1 MPKNPLGR
9 KSPVPGVYNPDL
21 LFVIPRDTSRTKLDN
36 YSIKQINGFDLW
48 RAYEVS
54 WLNPSGKP
62 EIRAAEF
69 KFSATSLNI
78 IESKSMKL
86 YLNSL
91 NNETFECETELIE
104 ILENDLSKASGKKV
118 GVDIKPLTSIDL
130 LPEFL
135 NESSSLDKVDDFQ
148 LTREPSS
155 QILKVIDLEV
165 NNERL
170 FSQLFRS
177 LCPVTGQPDWATFQI
192 QYSGLKIDSKSLLEY
207 LCSFRSHASY
217 HEDCGEKIFCE
228 IFESCK
234 PEDLTVSLNFLR
246 RGGVD
251 INVHRSTKKTILKAN
266 QSRLIRQ

>member
-9 KSPVPGVYNPDL
+9 KSPLPRAYSPDL
-21 LFVIPRDTSRTKLDN
+21 LFVIPRDISRAKLNN
-36 YSIKQINGFDLW
+36 YSREQINGFDLW

-62 EIRAAEF
+62 EIRVAEF
-69 KFSATSLNI
+69 QFSATSLNI

-91 NNETFECETELIE
+91 NNETFECETELLE

-118 GVDIKPLTSIDL
+118 GVAIKPLTSIDL
-130 LPEFL
+130 LPEIFD
-135 NESSSLDKVDDFQ
+135 ESSSLDEVDDFQ
-148 LTREPSS
+148 LTGNPSS

-165 NNERL
+165 VNERL
-170 FSQLFRS
+170 YSQLFRS

-192 QYSGLKIDSKSLLEY
+192 QYSGLKIDNKSLLEY

-217 HEDCGEKIFCE
+217 HEDCGEKIFYE
-228 IFESCK
+228 ISERCK
-234 PEDLTVSLNFLR
+234 PVDLTISLNFLR

-266 QSRLIRQ
+266 QSRLISQ

>member
-1 MPKNPLGR
+1 MSKNPLGR
-9 KSPVPGVYNPDL
+9 KSPVPGAYNPDL
-21 LFVIPRDTSRTKLDN
+21 LFVIPRDIARAKLDN
-36 YSIKQINGFDLW
+36 YCREQINGFDLW

-62 EIRAAEF
+62 EIRTAEF
-69 KFSATSLNI
+69 QFSASSLNI
-78 IESKSMKL
+78 IESKSVKL

-91 NNETFECETELIE
+91 NNEIFECETELFE
-104 ILENDLSKASGKKV
+104 ILEHDLSIASGEKV

-130 LPEFL
+130 LPKFFD
-135 NESSSLDKVDDFQ
+135 ESLSLDGIDDFQ
-148 LTREPSS
+148 LIRNPSS

-165 NNERL
+165 DNERL
-170 FSQLFRS
+170 YSQLFRS

-192 QYSGLKIDSKSLLEY
+192 QYSGLKIDKKSLLEY

-217 HEDCGEKIFCE
+217 HEDCGERIFLE
-228 IFESCK
+228 ILKSCK
-234 PEDLTVSLNFLR
+234 PIDLTISLYFLR

-251 INVHRSTKKTILKAN
+251 INVHRSTKKTILKDN

>member
-9 KSPVPGVYNPDL
+9 KSPLPGAYSPDL
-21 LFVIPRDTSRTKLDN
+21 LFVIPRGISRAKLNN
-36 YSIKQINGFDLW
+36 YSREQINGFDLW

-62 EIRAAEF
+62 EIRV
-69 KFSATSLNI
+69 ATSLNI

-91 NNETFECETELIE
+91 NNETFECETELLE

-118 GVDIKPLTSIDL
+118 GVAIKPLTSIDL
-130 LPEFL
+130 LPEIFD
-135 NESSSLDKVDDFQ
+135 ESSSLDEVDDFQ
-148 LTREPSS
+148 LSGNPSS

-165 NNERL
+165 VNERL
-170 FSQLFRS
+170 YSQLFRS

-192 QYSGLKIDSKSLLEY
+192 QYSGLKIDNKSLLEY
-207 LCSFRSHASY
+207 LCSFRNHASY
-217 HEDCGEKIFCE
+217 HEDCGEKIFYEISERCE
-228 IFESCK
+228 
-234 PEDLTVSLNFLR
+234 PADLTISLNFLR

-266 QSRLIRQ
+266 QSRLISQ

>member
-9 KSPVPGVYNPDL
+9 KSPVPGAYSPDL
-21 LFVIPRDTSRTKLDN
+21 LFVIPRDTSRAKLDR
-36 YSIKQINGFDLW
+36 YSRKQINGFDLW

-104 ILENDLSKASGKKV
+104 ILENDLSKASGNKV

-130 LPEFL
+130 LPEIL
-135 NESSSLDKVDDFQ
+135 DESSSLDKVDDFQ

-155 QILKVIDLEV
+155 QILKVSELEV

-192 QYSGLKIDSKSLLEY
+192 QYSGLKIDNKSLLEY

-251 INVHRSTKKTILKAN
+251 INVHRSTKKTILEAN